1 VARDT
6 QALSRFQREAKAA
19 SALNNPNIRMIYQ
32 IGKHDGQ
39 SFIARE
45 YLDGITPR
53 SFGTTERLR
62 AVKKAAL
69 HGRLHSLSS
78 PRFLSSQ

>member
-6 QALSRFQREAKAA
+6 QALSRVQREAKAA
-19 SALNNPNIRMIYQ
+19 SALSNPNICMIYQ